1 MRQIQC
7 VIIDNNS
14 ESNTEAKLICERI
27 PFIKLLKSFDNLFD
41 AIEYLRNTQVDL
53 LICSIELNE
62 MNGADFIANLKPC
75 PEIIFISDNEQAAC
89 RAFELGAVDYL
100 LRPINFPRMLSA
112 ANKVWRLLSGPT
124 AAQEMDF
131 ASESQLTKHLFIK
144 TENKIVR
151 VSYENILLI
160 EGYGD
165 YIKIHTNNQGIILST
180 LGIKLLESKLPQ
192 TNFIRVHRSYIVAID
207 KIDEIE
213 NKRIRI
219 GQVRVPIS
227 ETFAKKLNKRLG
239 L

>member
-1 MRQIQC
+1 
-7 VIIDNNS
+7 
-14 ESNTEAKLICERI
+14 
-27 PFIKLLKSFDNLFD
+27 
-41 AIEYLRNTQVDL
+41 
-53 LICSIELNE
+53 
-62 MNGADFIANLKPC
+62 
-75 PEIIFISDNEQAAC
+75 
-89 RAFELGAVDYL
+89 
-100 LRPINFPRMLSA
+100 MLSA

-165 YIKIHTNNQGIILST
+165 YIKVHTNNQGIILST

>member
-1 MRQIQC
+1 MKQIQC
-7 VIIDNNS
+7 VIIDDNQD
-14 ESNTEAKLICERI
+14 SNFELKRLCERI
-27 PFIKLLKSFDNLFD
+27 PFLRLQRAFENIFD
-41 AIEYLRNTQVDL
+41 AVEYLRTNTVDL
-53 LICSIELNE
+53 LICSVELNE
-62 MNGADFIANLKPC
+62 IKGVELVANLKPC
-75 PEIIFISDNEQAAC
+75 PEIIFISDNEQAAF

-131 ASESQLTKHLFIK
+131 ASESQLTEHLFIK

-165 YIKIHTNNQGIILST
+165 YIKVHTNNQGIILST

-227 ETFAKKLNKRLG
+227 ETYTKKLNKRLG